1 MLLLHLV
8 TPFNSHI
15 DTTPGKFMI
24 RKDHDFTQ
32 QEPGY
37 DYILEVADEDSE
49 HKGFYMTGQKMGIKP
64 DDNIILQNGSD
75 TVRYRV
81 KSIDYYIEPPDMWL
95 AFLVKE
101 S

>member
-1 MLLLHLV
+1 M
-8 TPFNSHI
+8 
-15 DTTPGKFMI
+15 M

-49 HKGFYMTGQKMGIKP
+49 HKGFYMTGQRLGINP
-64 DDNIILQNGSD
+64 DDIVILQDGPD
-75 TVRYRV
+75 QVRYKV
-81 KSIDYYIEPPDMWL
+81 ESIDYYLDPPDMWL
-95 AFLVKE
+95 AFLVKA